1 MDLFK
6 KIIDFIQSEKG
17 KIQIENINV
26 EMLNIS
32 NNLEKL
38 SLALKEIEKDI
49 TKANVHQLREMLNEF
64 EYDFISEDDLLEI
77 ASIKKIVKFLYD
89 PQLPNVGIKKA
100 KLNFISEFQNRF
112 RLKMEELNSR
122 YKQLESLLS
131 SSNDDIAKLDSYIR
145 ILDSDESYKR
155 CSIDELNELF
165 DYVENS
171 PISRKLVLEFIS
183 YITINRLKN
192 DELYINVD
200 DVSQVND
207 VEEEIAKNA
216 EKIIGSEEKE
226 EIKIDLSFLSEKEK
240 ELLNQIEKLFEENGI
255 SNVEDWYD
263 IVKNSIEGFGL
274 EERYEYYF
282 NNGEI
287 EWLIV
292 AADYYSKLLPNIV
305 ENKEEVLGVVR
316 FVIAS
321 NDKINRDKLVENEKR
336 QKALKEFNENVVMVD
351 DLLSELYSDA
361 NAFYDGLSDL
371 DVETM
376 NNFVT
381 ELNSL
386 SNSTMD
392 KIANNDISVKELEI
406 INLKLIKL
414 MAKYDE
420 FAKSRRSAS
429 EHRDAYNLK
438 TAKTLILL
446 LKDKD
451 NNFVPV
457 SEIEKE
463 LLQDK
468 NTVMNEEFQKAIVKI
483 SGTGMSDN
491 RRVFKTSEVTYVDDK
506 EKEHSL
512 KDLFGFDVDRI
523 RNVSRG
529 RTGYV
534 IVPVNEI
541 NRKKLTEVY
550 GDNIFYQNYNSII
563 LIVNSIFCSSDHYEY
578 KEFKKNI
585 SDNLDYIKY
594 IIDLFKDPNSSVE
607 KMMGVI
613 EESAIEC
620 KKISSGYVR
629 RGK

>member
-6 KIIDFIQSEKG
+6 KIIEFIRSEKE

-26 EMLNIS
+26 EMVNIS

-38 SLALKEIEKDI
+38 SLALKEVEEDI
-49 TKANVHQLREMLNEF
+49 TKANVYKLREILNEF
-64 EYDFISEDDLLEI
+64 EYDFISEDDLAEI
-77 ASIKKIVKFLYD
+77 SSIKKIIKFLYD

-100 KLNFISEFQNRF
+100 KLNFISEFQNKF
-112 RLKMEELNSR
+112 RLKIEELNSR

-131 SSNDDIAKLDSYIR
+131 SNKDDILKLDSYIHM
-145 ILDSDESYKR
+145 LENGESYKN

-171 PISRKLVLEFIS
+171 SVSRKLVLEFIS

-192 DELYINVD
+192 DELLIDVD

-207 VEEEIAKNA
+207 VEEEISKNA
-216 EKIIGSEEKE
+216 EKIIGKEKKE
-226 EIKIDLSFLSEKEK
+226 KIKIDLSFLSEKER
-240 ELLNQIEKLFEENGI
+240 ELLTQIENLFKENGI
-255 SNVEDWYD
+255 SNVEEWYD

-274 EERYEYYF
+274 EERYEHYF

-287 EWLIV
+287 EWLLV
-292 AADYYSKLLPNIV
+292 AADYYSKLLPNIK
-305 ENKEEVLGVVR
+305 EHKEEVIGIIS
-316 FVIAS
+316 FVISS
-321 NDKINRDKLVENEKR
+321 NDKINRDKLIESEKR
-336 QKALKEFNENVVMVD
+336 EKALKEFKENVSMVE
-351 DLLSELYSDA
+351 DLLSEIYTNA
-361 NAFYDGLSDL
+361 NAFYGDLSDS
-371 DVETM
+371 ETDII
-376 NNFVT
+376 NDFVT

-386 SNSTMD
+386 SSSTSD

-420 FAKSRRSAS
+420 FAKSRRTAFQYS
-429 EHRDAYNLK
+429 DAYNLK

-463 LLQDK
+463 ILQDK
-468 NTVMNEEFQKAIVKI
+468 NTVMNDELQKAIVKI

-491 RRVFKTSEVTYVDDK
+491 RRVFKTSEITYVDDK

-523 RNVSRG
+523 RNVGRG

-534 IVPVNEI
+534 IVPVHEV

-563 LIVNSIFCSSDHYEY
+563 LIVSSIFCSSDHAEY
-578 KEFKKNI
+578 KEFKKNV

-629 RGK
+629 GGK